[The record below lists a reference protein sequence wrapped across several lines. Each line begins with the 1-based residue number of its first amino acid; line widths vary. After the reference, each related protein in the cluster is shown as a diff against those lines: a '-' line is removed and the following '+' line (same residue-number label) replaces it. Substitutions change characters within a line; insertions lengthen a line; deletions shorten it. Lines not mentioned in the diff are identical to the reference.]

1 MVASAQASRV
11 TPTER
16 FYVLDGIR
24 GVGAF
29 LVMFGHYLDP
39 GHGQNPFLSITH
51 VAVDMFFILSGF
63 VVYHAYAGK
72 LQNGMTAGAYINR
85 RFSRFAPTVT
95 AGVIF
100 GAIGLAAWYAAY
112 DLKMD
117 PVRFALVHIGHLA
130 FIPAFVDFN
139 VPATELGHLFPSNRS
154 LWSIFYEFV
163 ATVCFLWFLKLRQW
177 ALFVGAVASYVVLVL
192 GCYAVAQDTGAD
204 MTTHVG
210 GQADSFFLGFP
221 RVFGDFLS
229 GMLLYRITYLK
240 PGWFMRFV
248 PAMRGIIP
256 ALAVYVAL
264 LVFFLFPYRWNGTY
278 QVFSLVILSP
288 LLIIVGVR
296 VSPDRKWV
304 CSSMDWLGQ
313 LSFPLYCIHEP
324 MRLLVEST
332 FVAND
337 LTSVPWSYRVLL
349 SMVLSTLF
357 AAFLLEVFRRLS
369 AEWRVGKWLK
379 PITG

>member
-29 LVMFGHYLDP
+29 LVMFAHYLDP
-39 GHGQNPFLSITH
+39 GFGQNPFFSSTY

-100 GAIGLAAWYAAY
+100 GAIGMATWYAAY
-112 DLKMD
+112 DLEMN
-117 PVRFALVHIGHLA
+117 PVRFALVHIGHLV

-139 VPATELGHLFPSNRS
+139 VPVKDLGHLFPTNRA

-177 ALFVGAVASYVVLVL
+177 SLFVGMVVSYAVLVL
-192 GCYAVAQDTGAD
+192 GSYAVAQDTGAQ

-210 GQADSFFLGFP
+210 HSADSFLLGFP
-221 RVFGDFLS
+221 RVFGDFLC

-248 PAMRGIIP
+248 PTMRGIVP

-264 LVFFLFPYRWNGTY
+264 LVFYLFPFRWNGTY
-278 QVFSLVILSP
+278 QIFSLVILSP
-288 LLIIVGVR
+288 LLIVVSVR
-296 VSPDRKWV
+296 ILPGRKWV
-304 CSSMDWLGQ
+304 CSLLDWLGQ

-324 MRLLVEST
+324 MRILIEAT

-337 LTSVPWSYRVLL
+337 LTDVPWRYQILL
-349 SMVLSTLF
+349 SIVLSTLF